1 MDVQSFTLPFERVS
15 ELAPPPAYA
24 DLRRGSP
31 VFRTTTAAGTPAWV
45 VIGAA
50 EAQRVLSDRRF
61 AITREDEAVNTESL
75 MCDGEHHARLR
86 RIIGRGLGQRETANL
101 RPAVDALAG
110 ELVAAMRRAGPPA
123 DLVSMLCRPLTLAVI
138 TTLLGVP
145 VDDRERFYRWA
156 DLMSVVVVDG
166 AEDVVRELGEL
177 FGFLTELVETKRAV
191 PGDDLLSALITV
203 HDADD
208 GRFNDRELVQ
218 AAAAVLAGGQVT
230 TVNSLAIGVVK
241 LLELGGGLGRLG
253 DEQLIDQAVEEILRH
268 QAGIS
273 GEAFPRWARAD
284 VELAGQVIAA
294 GDMVIVRLEGANRDP
309 RAFPDPDRFD
319 PARTPR
325 SHLRFGHGPHRCLG
339 ASVARMT
346 LAAGLRALAGQ
357 VPGLALTLPA
367 AEIPWTAGPLDRG
380 PAEVI
385 VTW

>member
-24 DLRRGSP
+24 DLRRASP

-61 AITREDEAVNTESL
+61 AITREEDEVNTESL

-86 RIIGRGLGQRETANL
+86 RIIGRGLGQREIGNL
-101 RPAVDALAG
+101 RPVVEKLADD
-110 ELVAAMRRAGPPA
+110 LVAAMRRAGPPA
-123 DLVSMLCRPLTLAVI
+123 DLVSVLSRPLTLAVI

-145 VDDRERFYRWA
+145 VDDRQRFYRWA
-156 DLMSVVVVDG
+156 DLMSVVIADDAEEVVQ
-166 AEDVVRELGEL
+166 ELGEL
-177 FGFLTELVETKRAV
+177 FRFLSELVETKRAV
-191 PGDDLLSALITV
+191 PGDDLLSALIAV

-208 GRFNDRELVQ
+208 GTFNDRELVQ

-230 TVNSLAIGVVK
+230 TVNSLSVGVVK
-241 LLELGGGLGRLG
+241 LLELDGGLGRLG
-253 DEQLIDQAVEEILRH
+253 DEHLIDQAVEEILRH

-284 VELAGQVIAA
+284 VELAGHPIAA

-325 SHLRFGHGPHRCLG
+325 PHLRFGHGPHRCLG

-357 VPGLALTLPA
+357 VPDLALTLPA
-367 AEIPWTAGPLDRG
+367 AEIPWTAGLLDRG
-380 PAEVI
+380 PAEV
-385 VTW
+385 VVAW